1 MNVKRCNRCVLTGKH
16 SGITFDKEGICNYC
30 LSDASSPGENREKE
44 LENLILKHK
53 KKDNKYDCMV
63 MLSGGKDSTY
73 TLYLLK
79 KQYGVNI
86 LGFTF
91 DNGFESEEARH
102 NIKHATDILG
112 VDHIFVKKNHI
123 RQLFYFILKNK
134 LNVPLCAFC
143 RNVIRTTAIETAGK
157 YDISLIFSGD
167 LRGTLIDSPELRDMS
182 YRVAKIF
189 FEHIRDVPE
198 FRPYRSEYFGKHIH
212 EREPVSGLEIV
223 PMYDY
228 LSWNKGDIL
237 TIIRNELDWQF
248 QEKSFPL
255 HSTNCLMNIVGVYLS
270 LKHFGYA
277 GIYDCEMSKLVRA
290 GKLKREDAL
299 QALEFNFDDHVI
311 ESILK
316 KIDLSLRDIT

>member
-1 MNVKRCNRCVLTGKH
+1 MDVKRCNRCVLTDKH
-16 SGITFDKEGICNYC
+16 SSITFNKDGICNYC
-30 LSDASSPGENREKE
+30 LSFTSNTAENREKE
-44 LENLILKHK
+44 LEKLLSKHK
-53 KKDNKYDCMV
+53 KKDNKYDCLV

-79 KQYGVNI
+79 KQYDVNI

-91 DNGFESEEARH
+91 DNGFESEEAWH
-102 NIKHATDILG
+102 NIKNATDILG
-112 VDHIFVKKNHI
+112 VDQIFVKKNHI
-123 RQLFYFILKNK
+123 RKLFYFILKNK

-143 RNVIRTTAIETAGK
+143 RNVIRTTAIETAKK

-167 LRGTLIDSPELRDMS
+167 LRGTLINSPELRDMS

-189 FEHIRDVPE
+189 FEHIRDVPA
-198 FRPYRSEYFGKHIH
+198 FRSYHSEYFGKRIH

-228 LSWNKGDIL
+228 FSWDKGDIL
-237 TIIRNELDWQF
+237 NIIRNELNWQF

-277 GIYDCEMSKLVRA
+277 GIYDSEMSNLVRA

-299 QALEFNFDDHVI
+299 QALEFNFDDQII
-311 ESILK
+311 ESILN
-316 KIDLSLRDIT
+316 KINLSLSDIT